1 MVGGAVRAS
10 RRLDVDWGMGELG
23 VKDRVCGSQRGSRP
37 DVEQTD
43 AGNAEAPQAPW
54 IRSPNEQVASPTR
67 K

>member
-1 MVGGAVRAS
+1 
-10 RRLDVDWGMGELG
+10 MGELG

-37 DVEQTD
+37 DVEQAD

-54 IRSPNEQVASPTR
+54 IRSPNEQVVPPTR